1 MFFQQ
6 PCLDLWLTSL
16 ADATAG
22 SAGRQIFFGAVLGS
36 QGCQLTFSSALDPVF
51 FESHFFFFFFW
62 RTVFVD
68 KLSIM
73 KTHDT
78 AKIFPYFRV
87 SVNVSL

>member
-22 SAGRQIFFGAVLGS
+22 SAGRQIFLGAVLGS
-36 QGCQLTFSSALDPVF
+36 QGCQLTFSSALDAVF
-51 FESHFFFFFFW
+51 CESRFFFFFW

-73 KTHDT
+73 KTHDM

>member
-22 SAGRQIFFGAVLGS
+22 PAGRHIFLGAVLGS
-36 QGCQLTFSSALDPVF
+36 QCCQLALCSALDAIF
-51 FESHFFFFFFW
+51 LESHLFFFFFK
-62 RTVFVD
+62 TAFVD
-68 KLSIM
+68 KIPNM
-73 KTHDT
+73 KTHDM

-87 SVNVSL
+87 LVNVSV

>member
-16 ADATAG
+16 ADAMAG
-22 SAGRQIFFGAVLGS
+22 SAGRQIFLGAVLGS
-36 QGCQLTFSSALDPVF
+36 QGCQLTFCSDLDALLL
-51 FESHFFFFFFW
+51 ESHFFLLFW

-73 KTHDT
+73 KTHDM

-87 SVNVSL
+87 LLNVSL